1 MKKIL
6 TLIFASFIF
15 FSYSQSFKVTDKEG
29 NPFSDGHII
38 SAVITEDDLDFG
50 EYKIFLNVHNL
61 TSENLRM
68 NILPTALALNEKLK
82 AYVCC
87 LGSCYDS
94 LEVVSGQIE
103 ANGIDEFSLHLQP
116 DICLCY
122 FGLNQIT
129 LEFWSDAEQADK
141 VKIFVNI
148 EMKPLGVQE
157 ANLADYLITAFP
169 NPVSSQSTLHVSYS
183 LPELNNDY
191 QLVFRN
197 FLGKQIHSVPLISFE
212 SNIQIDVS
220 AFSSGV
226 YFYSI
231 ENSKQILATRKL
243 IVK

>member
-6 TLIFASFIF
+6 VLFFASLAF
-15 FSYSQSFKVTDKEG
+15 FGYSQSFQISDKDG
-29 NPFSDGHII
+29 NPYSNDHII

-50 EYKIFLNVHNL
+50 EYKIFLNVRNL
-61 TSENLRM
+61 TSETLRM
-68 NILPTALALNEKLK
+68 NILPKALALNENLK

-87 LGSCYDS
+87 FGSCYDDLS
-94 LEVVSGQIE
+94 EISGQIE
-103 ANGIDEFSLHLQP
+103 ANEIDEFSLHLVP
-116 DICLCY
+116 DTCLCY
-122 FGLNQIT
+122 FGLAQLT

-141 VKIFVNI
+141 VKIYVNI
-148 EMKPLGVQE
+148 EMKPLGLKDT
-157 ANLADYLITAFP
+157 NLADYQITVFP

-183 LPELNNDY
+183 LPEHNNNH

-197 FLGKQIHSVPLISFE
+197 ILGKLIFSTPLHSFE
-212 SNIQIDVS
+212 NNIQIDVT

>member
-38 SAVITEDDLDFG
+38 SAVITEDNLDFG

-68 NILPTALALNEKLK
+68 NTLRTDIALIDSLK

-87 LGSCYDS
+87 FGSCYENL
-94 LEVVSGQIE
+94 LEINGLIE
-103 ANGIDEFSLHLQP
+103 ANEIDEFSLHLVP
-116 DICLCY
+116 DKCLCY

-148 EMKPLGVQE
+148 EMKPLGVKE

-183 LPELNNDY
+183 LPVQNNDF

-197 FLGKQIHSVPLISFE
+197 ILGKLIYSVPLISFE
-212 SNIQIDVS
+212 NSIQIDVS

-231 ENSKQILATRKL
+231 ENSKRILTARKL